1 MSKRKRIKVR
11 NKEILGLANKIV
23 GYREGIRALSEDLG
37 ITTRLFWKRI
47 REVYGIDVKK
57 EVWKF
62 DHNANTLVRMDV
74 ETDEDG

>member
-1 MSKRKRIKVR
+1 MC
-11 NKEILGLANKIV
+11 
-23 GYREGIRALSEDLG
+23 IRD
-37 ITTRLFWKRI
+37 RKRI